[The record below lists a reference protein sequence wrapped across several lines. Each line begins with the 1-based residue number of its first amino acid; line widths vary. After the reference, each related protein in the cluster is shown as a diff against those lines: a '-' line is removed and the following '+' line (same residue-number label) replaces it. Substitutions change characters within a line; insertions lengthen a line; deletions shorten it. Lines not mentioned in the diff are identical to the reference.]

1 LFISLQKRRAI
12 WKGLGAITQII
23 IGTAWA
29 FATWDSSVLI
39 SGVSALALINQ
50 GINLAS
56 LN

>member
-39 SGVSALALINQ
+39 SGVSALALISQ